1 MTTAPR
7 LHPDTIEQ
15 VRARVDIVEVVSDH
29 VALRKRGKDFVGCCP
44 FHDEKSPSFSVSPA
58 KGFYYCFGC
67 GAGGNAVKF
76 LMEVQKRS
84 FSEVVLD
91 LAQRYQVPVR
101 TVDEQQRQALQQ
113 EISLKEQLYEI
124 LALTCSFYEHALRQP
139 TGQAALEY
147 AVHKRGLDQAT
158 IQQFQIGYA
167 PAGWQVLY
175 RYLVEQKGYPASLV
189 EQAGLI
195 VPRNQGDGYYDRFR
209 DRLVIPIHDPQGRVV
224 GFGSR
229 TLTNEEPKYLN
240 SPETPLFS
248 KGKLLFGL
256 DKARHSIAKQ
266 DQAIVVEGYFDVIA
280 LHRAGITQA
289 VATLGTALSKEQV
302 RQLLRYLDS
311 KQVILNFDADK
322 AGEKAAQRAIG
333 EVADLAYSGDVQLRI
348 LTIPQGKDPDEFLQQ
363 HSAQDYLNL
372 VTAAPLWLD
381 WQIQGLLDTHDLS
394 QADQFQDVTHKITAL
409 LGKLPSA
416 TLRSHYIHRCAELL
430 GQGDTRLTLRLEES
444 LRQQVRG
451 QRWHGRGQKWQRP
464 TDTTLRE
471 TAEAQLLR
479 IYLHIPS
486 ERVTIH
492 KTLRERDLEF
502 TFSHHRF
509 LWRQILDI
517 EEKAFSNFSNVNKSF
532 PENLYIDEWVPVHN
546 DDNLIL
552 AVQDLYSEFHT
563 ADFRKQIEHLFK
575 LDERTSKDL
584 ITPRLAIEKAANELE
599 RIICEKR
606 LALIQEELLGI
617 SFESIND
624 IQTLCKQVD
633 DQYTHI
639 NNLLKK
645 NCLQEYPSPTSS
657 IQLAAK
663 CLKNIL
669 KERHSIII
677 NNINLISVIQ
687 ELCTDYPVEIKQV
700 FHLFHLDE
708 FTYLN
713 LHRSSLLIKAAAA
726 SLERIAVEKRC
737 RYFLQT
743 WQETLALLLQESLGG
758 EALKIFL
765 EDQLTLDEVTI
776 AEDFPGVSYE
786 KLLTL
791 KRLQDD
797 YYKHR
802 DFLQKLDKQRC
813 PDWSDIVVANQEM
826 MEPVD

>member
-113 EISLKEQLYEI
+113 ELSLKEQLYEI

-147 AVHKRGLDQAT
+147 AVNNRGLDQAT

-195 VPRNQGDGYYDRFR
+195 VPRNHGDGYYDRFR

-289 VATLGTALSKEQV
+289 VATLGTALSKDQV

-311 KQVILNFDADK
+311 KQIILNFDADK

-348 LTIPQGKDPDEFLQQ
+348 LTISQGKDPDEFLQQ

-372 VTAAPLWLD
+372 VSAAPLWLD
-381 WQIQGLLDTHDLS
+381 WQIQGLLNTHDLS

-464 TDTTLRE
+464 ADTTLRE
-471 TAEAQLLR
+471 AAEAQLLR
-479 IYLHIPS
+479 IYLHLPNQ
-486 ERVTIH
+486 RATIRDV
-492 KTLRERDLEF
+492 LQQRDLEF
-502 TFSHHRF
+502 SFSHHRF
-509 LWRQILDI
+509 LWRQILSL
-517 EEKAFSNFSNVNKSF
+517 EESAFAGL
-532 PENLYIDEWVPVHN
+532 PAPDDPYGAEWLPVHH
-546 DDNLIL
+546 DLDLIT
-552 AVQDLYSEFHT
+552 AVQDLCT
-563 ADFRKQIEHLFK
+563 DFDTELHQIWNLLQ
-575 LDERTSKDL
+575 LDEKTRLDL
-584 ITPRLAIEKAANELE
+584 HRPSLAIQAAAAALE
-599 RIICEKR
+599 RIM
-606 LALIQEELLGI
+606 
-617 SFESIND
+617 
-624 IQTLCKQVD
+624 
-633 DQYTHI
+633 
-639 NNLLKK
+639 
-645 NCLQEYPSPTSS
+645 
-657 IQLAAK
+657 
-663 CLKNIL
+663 
-669 KERHSIII
+669 
-677 NNINLISVIQ
+677 
-687 ELCTDYPVEIKQV
+687 
-700 FHLFHLDE
+700 
-708 FTYLN
+708 
-713 LHRSSLLIKAAAA
+713 
-726 SLERIAVEKRC
+726 VEKRC
-737 RYFLQT
+737 RHLLQA
-743 WQETLALLLQESLGG
+743 WRETMALVLQESLAG
-758 EALKIFL
+758 EALRVYL
-765 EDQLTLDEVTI
+765 DCLMLDET
-776 AEDFPGVSYE
+776 APMQDFPGVNHERLVTLE
-786 KLLTL
+786 KL
-791 KRLQDD
+791 RRD
-797 YYKHR
+797 YYHHR
-802 DFLQKLDKQRC
+802 HYLQQLDQQRC
-813 PDWSDIVVANQEM
+813 PDWSDLVAANQGISESGN
-826 MEPVD
+826 